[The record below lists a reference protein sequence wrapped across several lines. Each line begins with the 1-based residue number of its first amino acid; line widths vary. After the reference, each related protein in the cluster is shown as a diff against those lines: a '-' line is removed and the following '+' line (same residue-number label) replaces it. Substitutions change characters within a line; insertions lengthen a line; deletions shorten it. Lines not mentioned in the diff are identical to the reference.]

1 MCRPILPMT
10 VGPRKGISRGG
21 CDGAM
26 RALKEKTMPNTLQRG
41 LSSEQ
46 VAQFHDEGFLVVED
60 LIPESILADMEQGI
74 TDQIDRIATGLVR
87 SGELSSTYAE
97 EPFTKRLTK
106 ITAETTRVIKEI
118 TDGALAIPAIFE
130 MIRCEAL
137 LDVAE
142 SLCGPELIASSVY
155 RLRPKLPNYGPGV
168 VPWHQDSGY
177 FEPYC
182 DTSLILTCWIPLV
195 DANARNGCLQML
207 RFGHR
212 GAVVPHGF
220 GPSHYLE
227 IAQSDLPAGE
237 VVTVPV
243 RRGGVLL
250 LTNLTPHCST
260 PNTSDEIRWSMD
272 LRYQSAGLPTNAPI
286 TRLPEELPHESSA
299 PIACYP
305 PEADVLIRS
314 ARRPQ
319 QVVRDASQFEQIRTS
334 HAPAPITERWGNP
347 SFWKE
352 GGRRR
357 TGHERIA
364 QR

>member
-1 MCRPILPMT
+1 
-10 VGPRKGISRGG
+10 
-21 CDGAM
+21 
-26 RALKEKTMPNTLQRG
+26 MPTTRQRG

-46 VAQFHDEGFLVVED
+46 IAQFHAEGFLVVED
-60 LIPESILADMEQGI
+60 LIPESILAGMEQGI
-74 TDQIDRIATGLVR
+74 TDQIDRIANDLVR
-87 SGELSSTYAE
+87 TGELSSTYAD
-97 EPFTKRLTK
+97 EPFTTRLTK
-106 ITAETTRVIKEI
+106 ITAKTPRVIKEI

-130 MIRCEAL
+130 MIRCEPL

-142 SLCGPELIASSVY
+142 SLCGPEMIASSVY

-182 DTSLILTCWIPLV
+182 DQALILTCWVPLV
-195 DANARNGCLQML
+195 DADERNGCLQAL

-212 GAVVPHGF
+212 GAVAPHGF
-220 GPSHYLE
+220 GPHHYLE
-227 IAQSDLPAGE
+227 IAQSDLPPGE

-260 PNTSDEIRWSMD
+260 PNVSEEIRWSMD

-286 TRLPEELPHESSA
+286 TRLPEELPHEPSA

-314 ARRPQ
+314 AKRRH
-319 QVVRDASQFEQIRTS
+319 QVIESPSEFERIRAG
-334 HAPAPITERWGNP
+334 HAPGPITERWGNP
-347 SFWKE
+347 TFWKE

-357 TGHERIA
+357 TGQERKA
-364 QR
+364 

>member
-1 MCRPILPMT
+1 MIPSGRMHEEETMSNT
-10 VGPRKGISRGG
+10 V
-21 CDGAM
+21 
-26 RALKEKTMPNTLQRG
+26 QRG
-41 LSSEQ
+41 LSTEQ
-46 VAQFHDEGFLVVED
+46 VAQFHAEGFLVVED
-60 LIPESILADMEQGI
+60 LIPESILAAMEQGI
-74 TDQIDRIATGLVR
+74 TDQIDRLADALVR
-87 SGELSSTYAE
+87 TGELSSSYSE
-97 EPFTKRLTK
+97 EPFTRRLTR

-118 TDGALAIPAIFE
+118 TDGALAIPAIFD
-130 MIRCEAL
+130 MIRCEEL

-155 RLRPKLPNYGPGV
+155 RLRPKLPDYGPGV

-182 DTSLILTCWIPLV
+182 DRSLILTCWIPLV
-195 DANARNGCLQML
+195 DADARNGCLQVL

-220 GPSHYLE
+220 GPHHYLE

-260 PNTSDEIRWSMD
+260 PNVSDAIRWSMD
-272 LRYQSAGLPTNAPI
+272 LRYQAAGLPTNAPI
-286 TRLPEELPHESSA
+286 TRLPEELPLDASA
-299 PIACYP
+299 PVACYP

-314 ARRPQ
+314 RKRPA
-319 QVVRDASQFEQIRTS
+319 QVLHSAAEIERIRTS
-334 HAPAPITERWGNP
+334 HAPGAITERWGNRT
-347 SFWKE
+347 FWKE

-357 TGHERIA
+357 TGHEQTA
-364 QR
+364 

>member
-1 MCRPILPMT
+1 MSNM
-10 VGPRKGISRGG
+10 
-21 CDGAM
+21 
-26 RALKEKTMPNTLQRG
+26 LQRG
-41 LSSEQ
+41 LSPEQ
-46 VAQFHDEGFLVVED
+46 AAQFHAEGFLVVED
-60 LIPESILADMEQGI
+60 LIPESVLAGVEQGV
-74 TDQIDRIATGLVR
+74 TEQIDRLARELVR

-97 EPFTKRLTK
+97 APFTQRLTK
-106 ITAETTRVIKEI
+106 ITAETDRVIKEI

-130 MIRCEAL
+130 MIRCEPL

-182 DTSLILTCWIPLV
+182 DQSLILTCWIPLV
-195 DANARNGCLQML
+195 DANEQNGCLQVL

-220 GPSHYLE
+220 GPHHYLE
-227 IAQSDLPAGE
+227 IAPNDLPQGE

-250 LTNLTPHCST
+250 MTNLTPHCST
-260 PNTSDEIRWSMD
+260 PNLSEDIRWSMD
-272 LRYQSAGLPTNAPI
+272 LRYQSASLPTNAPI
-286 TRLPEELPHESSA
+286 TRLPEEIPLDSSA
-299 PIACYP
+299 PLACYP

-314 ARRPQ
+314 VKRPH
-319 QVVRDASQFEQIRTS
+319 QVIQSAAEFEQIRTN
-334 HAPAPITERWGNP
+334 HAPGHITERWRNP
-347 SFWKE
+347 NFWKE

-357 TGHERIA
+357 AGHE
-364 QR
+364 QTV

>member
-1 MCRPILPMT
+1 MH
-10 VGPRKGISRGG
+10 
-21 CDGAM
+21 AA
-26 RALKEKTMPNTLQRG
+26 RAQGEEKMPNTVQRG

-46 VAQFHDEGFLVVED
+46 VAQFHEEGFLVVED
-60 LIPESILADMEQGI
+60 LIPEALLAHLERGI
-74 TDQIDRIATGLVR
+74 TAQIDRLASDLVR
-87 SGELSSTYAE
+87 AGELSSTFADA
-97 EPFTKRLTK
+97 PFITRLTE
-106 ITAETTRVIKEI
+106 ITAENTRVIKEI

-130 MIRCEAL
+130 LIRSEPL

-182 DTSLILTCWIPLV
+182 DQSLILTCWIPLV
-195 DANARNGCLQML
+195 DANAHNGCLQVL
-207 RFGHR
+207 RYGHR

-220 GPSHYLE
+220 GPHHYLE
-227 IAQSDLPAGE
+227 IMESDLPPGE
-237 VVTVPV
+237 VVTAPV

-260 PNTSDEIRWSMD
+260 PNESGEIRWSMD
-272 LRYQSAGLPTNAPI
+272 LRYQSASLPTNAPI
-286 TRLPEELPHESSA
+286 TRLPEELLHEPSA

-314 ARRPQ
+314 VKRPQ
-319 QVVRDASQFEQIRTS
+319 EVIQSAAQFEQIRNS
-334 HAPAPITERWGNP
+334 HAPGHITERWGNP
-347 SFWKE
+347 TFWKE

-357 TGHERIA
+357 AGHARTT
-364 QR
+364 

>member
-1 MCRPILPMT
+1 
-10 VGPRKGISRGG
+10 
-21 CDGAM
+21 
-26 RALKEKTMPNTLQRG
+26 MPTTSQCG

-46 VAQFHDEGFLVVED
+46 VARFHAEGFLVVED
-60 LIPESILADMEQGI
+60 LIPESILAGMEQGI
-74 TDQIDRIATGLVR
+74 TEQIDRLAGDLVR
-87 SGELSSTYAE
+87 RGELSSTYAE
-97 EPFTKRLTK
+97 EPFTTRLTK
-106 ITAETTRVIKEI
+106 ITAETDRVIKEI
-118 TDGALAIPAIFE
+118 TDGALAIPAVFE
-130 MIRCEAL
+130 MIRCEEL

-142 SLCGPELIASSVY
+142 SLCGLELIASSVY

-182 DTSLILTCWIPLV
+182 DQSLILTCWIPLV
-195 DANARNGCLQML
+195 DADARNGCLQTL

-220 GPSHYLE
+220 GHHHYLE
-227 IAQSDLPAGE
+227 IAQSDLPPGE

-260 PNTSDEIRWSMD
+260 PNASDEIRWSMD
-272 LRYQSAGLPTNAPI
+272 LRYQSASLPTNAPI
-286 TRLPEELPHESSA
+286 TRLPEELPQDASA
-299 PIACYP
+299 PLACYP

-314 ARRPQ
+314 VKRPQ
-319 QVVRDASQFEQIRTS
+319 QVIQDAAAFEQIRTN
-334 HAPAPITERWGNP
+334 HAPGAITERWRNP
-347 SFWKE
+347 TFWKE

-357 TGHERIA
+357 TGHERNPG
-364 QR
+364 